1 MRPGASQSSTGNL
14 GKWNTSTWM
23 TLTTYH
29 HVKNEYVWLILE
41 AQSLLQ
47 QPFMLR
53 LMDEILHQN
62 PIKTVIFAISTGWPD
77 IFHQQNSGFCTL
89 VASQPAWQ
97 FSPHSSFPHSVPALQ
112 GSCASLYS
120 ADDNPSIWRT
130 WPLLSKKKHGDFWS
144 GMTDWEFW
152 IITSSVVNIISNK
165 NDL

>member
-1 MRPGASQSSTGNL
+1 MRHIIRETTSQSLVKWLPLLWFRLFRCNLPLVPVTLSHNQPVEWNMRPGASQSSTGNL

-97 FSPHSSFPHSVPALQ
+97 FSPHSSFHIQFQLFKGLAHH
-112 GSCASLYS
+112 YTR
-120 ADDNPSIWRT
+120 W
-130 WPLLSKKKHGDFWS
+130 W
-144 GMTDWEFW
+144 
-152 IITSSVVNIISNK
+152 
-165 NDL
+165 